1 MFYRWGTGERCIDRE
16 KLGLFLTGWIV
27 FGIVDCMNYT
37 GTITSK
43 GQLTIPAELFRLGK
57 FTKGEKVTLDFM
69 GDYLKITS
77 GLARI
82 RRLAGSLKTP
92 KRLEGLSDN
101 EIRDMSM
108 REHFAKKYAE

>member
-1 MFYRWGTGERCIDRE
+1 
-16 KLGLFLTGWIV
+16 
-27 FGIVDCMNYT
+27 MNYT

-77 GLARI
+77 GLAHVRKM
-82 RRLAGSLKTP
+82 AGSVKVPEHLRGKDVDKLIQEAKTDYF
-92 KRLEGLSDN
+92 KHKSV
-101 EIRDMSM
+101 
-108 REHFAKKYAE
+108 